1 MTLNSY
7 AIWRAVHVLSVLLWI
22 GGVAFV
28 TTVLLPALRRHQQD
42 YAMFEL
48 LEHRFGWQAKVTTQ
62 LAMLSGV
69 AMLWI
74 SDGWHRLA
82 DTWWLWAMLLTW
94 AVFSIMLFVLE
105 PFVVHRWLH
114 QRAQHDP
121 QGTLRLLQRLHYV
134 LLALGLLATAGGV
147 IGAHGGAWF

>member
-7 AIWRAVHVLSVLLWI
+7 ALWRAVHVLSVLLWI

-48 LEHRFGWQAKVTTQ
+48 LEHRFGWQAKITTQ

-74 SDGWHRLA
+74 SEGWHRLA

-94 AVFSIMLFVLE
+94 AVFYHAVC
-105 PFVVHRWLH
+105 
-114 QRAQHDP
+114 A
-121 QGTLRLLQRLHYV
+121 
-134 LLALGLLATAGGV
+134 
-147 IGAHGGAWF
+147 